1 MKKMICMLLT
11 LALALASMVFGSSSV
26 GASEN
31 DTLIIHP
38 SLYARDGKVSKED
51 YKWHYSEHHLQTL
64 PDITAKVGDIIEL
77 TFSMKANSSEV
88 TSVNGIHVMNFFS
101 IDHESMKNYVTD
113 GVTFDNDGHL
123 HLTNQYYEDGTIA
136 QIKEYGS
143 TITVPSPEATP
154 DDSNRHFAYT
164 ASAAFGA
171 GKWDKWNKLYSFTVV
186 ADKAGETCLESWI
199 YDIGSFLNDNLNV
212 FVDDYRLFDFD
223 VEVKTVGH
231 IDRESTMI
239 GDANGNGKVD
249 VDDVTV
255 IQMYV
260 AGLCEF
266 DETAQKRADVGN
278 DDAVNIDDATMVQL
292 YIANI
297 IMNFPRESI

>member
-1 MKKMICMLLT
+1 M
-11 LALALASMVFGSSSV
+11 
-26 GASEN
+26 
-31 DTLIIHP
+31 
-38 SLYARDGKVSKED
+38 
-51 YKWHYSEHHLQTL
+51 
-64 PDITAKVGDIIEL
+64 
-77 TFSMKANSSEV
+77 
-88 TSVNGIHVMNFFS
+88 
-101 IDHESMKNYVTD
+101 
-113 GVTFDNDGHL
+113 
-123 HLTNQYYEDGTIA
+123 
-136 QIKEYGS
+136 
-143 TITVPSPEATP
+143 
-154 DDSNRHFAYT
+154 
-164 ASAAFGA
+164 
-171 GKWDKWNKLYSFTVV
+171 
-186 ADKAGETCLESWI
+186 
-199 YDIGSFLNDNLNV
+199 
-212 FVDDYRLFDFD
+212 
-223 VEVKTVGH
+223 GH